1 MKRAILGVLILFQL
15 AWTWT
20 LSLYIRFGAAH
31 PLIYIPQM
39 QKDIEYLGAWLYIVD
54 IIVFFA
60 LFFIIRPAY
69 LKYVETQKDASL
81 HEPLDNKTDN

>member
-1 MKRAILGVLILFQL
+1 
-15 AWTWT
+15 
-20 LSLYIRFGAAH
+20 
-31 PLIYIPQM
+31 M